1 MHFSIKAAAGGRA
14 RTPLEPRPPLLAQGD
29 SEGRLAEALASGQ
42 FPWQH
47 GVGVEV
53 EFSAIVHLG
62 QVLPRFPYLI
72 PNLFPFHSSTSL

>member
-14 RTPLEPRPPLLAQGD
+14 RTSLEPRPPLLAQGD

-53 EFSAIVHLG
+53 EFRG
-62 QVLPRFPYLI
+62 PRGFVSGWFP
-72 PNLFPFHSSTSL
+72 